1 MNTTNPTEIKLPF
14 ERITREPTAVFVDI
28 SPKVAEAML
37 AYNVNNRTLRRHQV
51 SALATEM
58 SKKQWLATGEAI
70 KFDVKGNLLDGQH
83 RLEGCVAAKMTLKNQ
98 LIVTGLPE
106 KSFAVLDT
114 GMKRTPK
121 DTLNVAGIAN
131 GSAIAP
137 VARLLTVLNA
147 GMNPYDVNA
156 MKLVTRQDILKYAQ
170 ENLVELDWAN
180 RLSRPVYANAKL
192 GNQTALIALAITALS
207 KGHSQEKVEEFFTAL
222 ATGEKLAATSP
233 ILSLRSWMIK
243 YGKDALRN
251 PATTHYA
258 NYVTAF
264 NAWVKG
270 KVVRRHTTM
279 TKEQGVPDM
288 ISA

>member
-1 MNTTNPTEIKLPF
+1 MNTTNTNEIKLPF
-14 ERITREPTAVFVDI
+14 ERIAREPNAVFVDI

-70 KFDVKGNLLDGQH
+70 KFDVKGNLIDGQH

-106 KSFAVLDT
+106 KSFAVIDT

-137 VARLLTVLNA
+137 VARMMIVLDAGLNA
-147 GMNPYDVNA
+147 YDVNA

-170 ENLVELDWAN
+170 ENIIELDWAA
-180 RLSRPVYANAKL
+180 RLSRPVYASAKL
-192 GNQTALIALAITALS
+192 GNQTALISLALTALR
-207 KGHSQEKVEEFFTAL
+207 KGHSQERIEEFFVAL
-222 ATGEKLAATSP
+222 ATGEKLSATSP
-233 ILSLRSWMIK
+233 ILSLRSWLIR
-243 YGKDALRN
+243 YGKDAMRN
-251 PATTHYA
+251 PATTHYS
-258 NYVTAF
+258 NYVNAF

-270 KVVRRHTTM
+270 KVVRRHATI
-279 TKEQGVPDM
+279 TKEHGIPEVIP
-288 ISA
+288 A